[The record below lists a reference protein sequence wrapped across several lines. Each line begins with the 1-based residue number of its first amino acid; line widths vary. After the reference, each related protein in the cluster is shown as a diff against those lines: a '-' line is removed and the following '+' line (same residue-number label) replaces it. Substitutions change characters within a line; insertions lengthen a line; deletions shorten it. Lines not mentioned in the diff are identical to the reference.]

1 MKLSRDWSRQQLKIS
16 TVLFWLSFFL
26 AWLCVAFPPFRYLS
40 YLVPFFV
47 LMTTIADRSVH
58 FGEELRPFALILLV
72 GLLFAPVN
80 TTEGWKDLFFIFAGV
95 SIVGLKDLPKVRMW
109 TIFWWWL
116 AGFVFLYGF
125 FGDYSGGVQFDI
137 INSVSSFEGNFGFLF
152 PMLVPFALYHRNY
165 LLAGVSLFVGLIG
178 LKRIALL
185 AAFGAAVFVLLGEK
199 RGRWLLN
206 APVMLAMNAFVL
218 IADIAYS
225 SGALDWIIKSTT
237 GQSANQLGMGR
248 KALHHYVVQDLIN
261 EPLLAL
267 TGRGF
272 GAVYGA
278 AERGFGVYEKVNLHS
293 DLLKLSYE
301 IGYVF
306 TAVTIC
312 LMYSTKNYMHRV
324 AFLFFNILF
333 FTDNTL
339 IYYFFLFFF
348 VLLLRLEREGRL
360 EA

>member
-72 GLLFAPVN
+72 GLLFAPLN

-152 PMLVPFALYHRNY
+152 PMLVPFALYHRSY

-178 LKRIALL
+178 LKR
-185 AAFGAAVFVLLGEK
+185 
-199 RGRWLLN
+199 
-206 APVMLAMNAFVL
+206 MLM
-218 IADIAYS
+218 
-225 SGALDWIIKSTT
+225 K
-237 GQSANQLGMGR
+237 
-248 KALHHYVVQDLIN
+248 K
-261 EPLLAL
+261 
-267 TGRGF
+267 
-272 GAVYGA
+272 
-278 AERGFGVYEKVNLHS
+278 
-293 DLLKLSYE
+293 
-301 IGYVF
+301 
-306 TAVTIC
+306 TA
-312 LMYSTKNYMHRV
+312 SWK
-324 AFLFFNILF
+324 
-333 FTDNTL
+333 
-339 IYYFFLFFF
+339 
-348 VLLLRLEREGRL
+348 
-360 EA
+360 

>member
-1 MKLSRDWSRQQLKIS
+1 MRWEFDFQTAR
-16 TVLFWLSFFL
+16 
-26 AWLCVAFPPFRYLS
+26 R
-40 YLVPFFV
+40 
-47 LMTTIADRSVH
+47 R
-58 FGEELRPFALILLV
+58 R
-72 GLLFAPVN
+72 
-80 TTEGWKDLFFIFAGV
+80 
-95 SIVGLKDLPKVRMW
+95 